1 MLIALVEILTMLYIL
16 EMYIYIYIYVYVGI
30 DTGIVSDIVE
40 YL

>member
-1 MLIALVEILTMLYIL
+1 MLIVLVEILTMLYI
-16 EMYIYIYIYVYVGI
+16 EMYLYTVLV

>member
-1 MLIALVEILTMLYIL
+1 MLIVLVEILTMFYI
-16 EMYIYIYIYVYVGI
+16 EMYLYTALV